1 MRSKAHSARELV
13 RQGCVLR
20 WGLRHAGSFLQ
31 VLRLRR
37 VALVLRAPWGDHA
50 RHPSPGGEN
59 AAHRGF
65 AEDVGATVACP
76 TLHEASGKQPDGRYG
91 DDGRPSRQSLGLGMG
106 FLDGD
111 RSLLRNAGAAAA
123 AMVLNPK
130 SSRM

>member
-50 RHPSPGGEN
+50 RHPSPGEQNGP
-59 AAHRGF
+59 HRGF
-65 AEDVGATVACP
+65 AEDLKATVACRE
-76 TLHEASGKQPDGRYG
+76 HHGNGGKQPDGRYC
-91 DDGRPSRQSLGLGMG
+91 DDGRPSRPALGLGMG
-106 FLDGD
+106 LLVGD
-111 RSLLRNAGAAAA
+111 RSPLPNAAAA
-123 AMVLNPK
+123 ALL
-130 SSRM
+130 SRRL